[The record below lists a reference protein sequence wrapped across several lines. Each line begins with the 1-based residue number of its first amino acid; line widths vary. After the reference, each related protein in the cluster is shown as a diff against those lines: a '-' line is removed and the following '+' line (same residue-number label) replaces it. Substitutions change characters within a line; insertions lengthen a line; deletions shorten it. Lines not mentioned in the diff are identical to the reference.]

1 MNGSRSS
8 NKKHQGANV
17 LNGFGGRLVNEV
29 SKSPP
34 SWLMLGE
41 PLPFFF
47 VHSAVSPLLL
57 FSFNVVVPLPF
68 FVPSPSNP
76 QKFDWTIR
84 KKNHYISYKFPFW
97 GFWYSALRILKR
109 AKKYSLMIWRFSKMD
124 VPIFSLSN
132 NSQVGNNINYLGR
145 LADDSSII
153 YSFES
158 VAARLLDI
166 PSSALTHVYTPEL

>member
-1 MNGSRSS
+1 
-8 NKKHQGANV
+8 
-17 LNGFGGRLVNEV
+17 
-29 SKSPP
+29 
-34 SWLMLGE
+34 
-41 PLPFFF
+41 
-47 VHSAVSPLLL
+47 
-57 FSFNVVVPLPF
+57 
-68 FVPSPSNP
+68 
-76 QKFDWTIR
+76 
-84 KKNHYISYKFPFW
+84 
-97 GFWYSALRILKR
+97 
-109 AKKYSLMIWRFSKMD
+109 MIWRFSKMD